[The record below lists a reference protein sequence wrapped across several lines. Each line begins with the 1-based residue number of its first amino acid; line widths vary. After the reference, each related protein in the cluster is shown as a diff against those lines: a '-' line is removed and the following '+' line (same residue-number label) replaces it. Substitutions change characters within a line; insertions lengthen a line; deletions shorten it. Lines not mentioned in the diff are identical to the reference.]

1 MHYYDELKAFALSLR
16 KNLQCQKFLGRYVLV
31 PACLLVV
38 AGSQLIVGSA
48 LANNNGDN
56 ENEPGQ
62 SINDQLHQAES
73 EQANQ
78 LVREA
83 MYHEIYGRNQ
93 HGQNCLARAAQLDR
107 DNAMMHWRQ
116 GQLYRDGNWRSLSDI
131 AQLAKNDV
139 ILRSY
144 RERRDAMRDTEA
156 NHLQMADWCAR
167 QGLVDQSTVHLLRV
181 LDFNRDNA
189 VARQALGHRNV
200 NGRWFTAQEINQQRI
215 KYVLDQKRVESWK
228 DDLAN
233 IAWLANSGSRTSFDR
248 AIRKLKKIKDASA
261 VVPMELILSRQS
273 LALDKELVSHI
284 ATIESLEA
292 VDALCRMA
300 VFHPNK
306 SMRDLAAK
314 QLQTRN
320 VFDYVPTMLASMS
333 TPWLSQVDVQ
343 ANNRGQIVY
352 RHTLFRQGQEEN
364 RALQQDRLFQ
374 AAQQTRN
381 ATAEIADQAQDR
393 IRAEAGLTTM
403 AQASENVRIEQLNRR
418 ICAALRLATE
428 EPLGDDPRAWWSWWN
443 DRNEVFYASVK
454 PTDIDR
460 RGRST
465 VLLNEEQP
473 RSSLPGAMAPESR
486 RHECLV
492 AGTLIET
499 EFGPVAV
506 EDIQL
511 GDRVLTKNINTGE
524 LVYKP
529 VIRPTV
535 RPTTILFEIELE
547 DEVVKSSGGHPFWVS
562 GQGWV
567 KARELKSGMP
577 IHTVD
582 GVVTVKSVK
591 ENGRAVTYNLVVAD
605 NSNYFVGK
613 SRILSHDNSLREATQ
628 VVVPGLLEME

>member
-1 MHYYDELKAFALSLR
+1 MHYYDELKAFALFLR
-16 KNLQCQKFLGRYVLV
+16 KNFQCLKFLRSYVLI

-48 LANNNGDN
+48 LADNNGAN

-93 HGQNCLARAAQLDR
+93 HGQNCLKRAALLDR
-107 DNAMMHWRQ
+107 DNAMLHWRQ
-116 GQLYRDGNWRSLSDI
+116 GQLYRDGNWRSLTDI
-131 AQLAKNDV
+131 AQRAKNDAT
-139 ILRSY
+139 LQSY

-200 NGRWFTAQEINQQRI
+200 NGRWFTAQEINQQRV

-233 IAWLANSGSRTSFDR
+233 IAWMANSGSRTSFDR

-273 LALDKELVSHI
+273 MALDKELVSHI

-306 SMRDLAAK
+306 SMRDHAAK

-333 TPWLSQVDVQ
+333 TPWLSQVDVR

-364 RALQQDRLFQ
+364 RALQQDRMFQ

-381 ATAEIADQAQDR
+381 ATAEIADQARDR

-418 ICAALRLATE
+418 ICAALRMATE

-473 RSSLPGAMAPESR
+473 RSSLPSAMAPETR

-524 LVYKP
+524 LVFKP

-535 RPTTILFEIELE
+535 RPTTVLFEIELE

-613 SRILSHDNSLREATQ
+613 SRILSHDNSIREATQ
-628 VVVPGLLEME
+628 VVVPGLLETE